1 MSGICPCTMGNSIS
15 KALFGLRDVKKLNC
29 DEPEQTAA
37 ATVVSRTVQRSN
49 QITNFQESP
58 WLYLVTFQLENGD
71 ELELKTKETTYAELL
86 ENSAGTLIWKGE
98 DLVSFLCAKGAN
110 V

>member
-29 DEPEQTAA
+29 DEPEQTAS
-37 ATVVSRTVQRSN
+37 ATVLSRKVRRTN

-58 WLYLVTFQLENGD
+58 WEYLVTFRLENGQ
-71 ELELKTKETTYAELL
+71 ELELRVSEDAYGALKESTHCCIVWHSE
-86 ENSAGTLIWKGE
+86 E
-98 DLVSFLCAKGAN
+98 LVSFS
-110 V
+110 